1 MSEKEP
7 KEKKPIVFDPILPET
22 GIFFFEECPATYE
35 IDRPI
40 LLPLKS
46 TTQIRYE
53 ELQDEA
59 HRAWKEQKKY
69 GDCYRNHVIVTVSV
83 LTAWYFSFL
92 IMFILP
98 LDISWTVYR
107 THQCLNTTTSLPL
120 VQGETTTVAPG
131 SECPKSW
138 PDTVFPSLW
147 KVVYWTSQCL
157 TWLIMPMMQSYS
169 KAGDFTVKGKLKSAL
184 VDNAIYYGSYLF
196 ICGVLLIYLAFTSG
210 VQLDRPKIKA
220 IASTASNTWG
230 LFLLI
235 LLLGYALVE
244 VPRNLWNNSKKNYT
258 LTYCYFKIAK
268 LSTDKFEAEE
278 TIDDILESLNCV
290 TAAIGSGHPLQRH
303 VETIVQKLPVQL
315 RDKLNARPPPERT
328 PPPSLKSLINLH
340 KKTIKALHVLQRTE
354 TQYGLMLERIYHL
367 EDISSNCRS
376 PDKRFQHT
384 FHTPRPRLQRLFYP
398 PIVEWYWECFLKQ
411 YFLKAMAVV
420 TCILSVMVVWSEVTF
435 FNKQPVLSIF
445 ANIVSAAGKNF
456 NYIAIV
462 TISTLI
468 ICYIF
473 YCAYSTV
480 LKIRVLNLYY
490 LAPHHQTNE
499 YSLIFS
505 GMMVCRLTPAMCL
518 NFLSLIHLDSHII
531 TQRIMETYY
540 TQIMGHMDV
549 LRIIAEGFNIYF
561 PMLVILLCLATYF
574 SLGSRLL
581 SLCGFQQFVGD
592 DDLTTDLVDEGR
604 EIVKRE
610 KRRRQRVEESMSR
623 RRDYSERFAQ
633 YRTAREND
641 GERQPD
647 PHLYQRAELPYN
659 RPNMALEDEIDRRFG
674 ESTLPA
680 VRTEDRRRDKLT
692 MPPRGLFDDV

>member
-1 MSEKEP
+1 MYYTLFIIEIISAL
-7 KEKKPIVFDPILPET
+7 ILA
-22 GIFFFEECPATYE
+22 AT
-35 IDRPI
+35 
-40 LLPLKS
+40 LLY
-46 TTQIRYE
+46 R
-53 ELQDEA
+53 
-59 HRAWKEQKKY
+59 Y
-69 GDCYRNHVIVTVSV
+69 GDCYRNHIIVTVSV

-98 LDISWTVYR
+98 LDIAWTVYR
-107 THQCLNTTTSLPL
+107 THQCLNTSTPLDATTLSLSS
-120 VQGETTTVAPG
+120 TTAAPAPQ
-131 SECPKSW
+131 CPISW
-138 PDTVFPSLW
+138 PDEVFPNLW
-147 KVVYWTSQCL
+147 RVVYWTSQCL

-196 ICGVLLIYLAFTSG
+196 ICGILLIYLAFTSG
-210 VQLDRPKIKA
+210 VTLDRFKIKA
-220 IASTASNTWG
+220 IASSASNTWG

-278 TIDDILESLNCV
+278 TIDDILESLNCI
-290 TAAIGSGHPLQRH
+290 TAAVDSGHPLYRH

-315 RDKLNARPPPERT
+315 RDKLGSRAPPERT

-354 TQYGLMLERIYHL
+354 TQYTIMLERTYHL
-367 EDISSNCRS
+367 EDIAANCRS
-376 PDKRFQHT
+376 PDHRFQHT
-384 FHTPRPRLQRLFYP
+384 FQMARPKVQRIFYP
-398 PIVEWYWECFLKQ
+398 PLVEWYWECFLKQ
-411 YFLKAMAVV
+411 YFLKTMAVV
-420 TCILSVMVVWSEVTF
+420 TGILSIMVVWSEVTF
-435 FNKQPVLSIF
+435 FNKEPVLSIF
-445 ANIVSAAGKNF
+445 ANIVSAAGKKF

-518 NFLSLIHLDSHII
+518 NFLGLIHLDSHII

-592 DDLTTDLVDEGR
+592 DEFTTDLVDEGR
-604 EIVKRE
+604 ELVKRE
-610 KRRRQRVEESMSR
+610 KRRRQRLEESTTR
-623 RRDYSERFAQ
+623 RRDYSERFTA
-633 YRTAREND
+633 YRPRDTDGARTGLLHD
-641 GERQPD
+641 IGSDHYASPERTD
-647 PHLYQRAELPYN
+647 IHSYQRAELPYN
-659 RPNMALEDEIDRRFG
+659 RQDDIDRRFG
-674 ESTLPA
+674 ESTLPT
-680 VRTEDRRRDKLT
+680 VRTEERRRDRLT
-692 MPPRGLFDDV
+692 IPPKGLFDDV

>member
-1 MSEKEP
+1 MYYNLF
-7 KEKKPIVFDPILPET
+7 IVEIISAFILAGT
-22 GIFFFEECPATYE
+22 
-35 IDRPI
+35 
-40 LLPLKS
+40 LLY
-46 TTQIRYE
+46 R
-53 ELQDEA
+53 
-59 HRAWKEQKKY
+59 Y
-69 GDCYRNHVIVTVSV
+69 GDCYRNHIIVTVSV
-83 LTAWYFSFL
+83 MTAWYFSFL

-107 THQCLNTTTSLPL
+107 QHQCLNASTPVITPTQVNVSSTP
-120 VQGETTTVAPG
+120 APVNV
-131 SECPKSW
+131 CPISW
-138 PDTVFPSLW
+138 PDNVFPSLW
-147 KVVYWTSQCL
+147 RVVYWTSQCL

-184 VDNAIYYGSYLF
+184 VDNAIYYGSYLL
-196 ICGVLLIYLAFTSG
+196 ICGILLIYLAFTSG
-210 VQLDRPKIKA
+210 VQLDGPKIKA
-220 IASTASNTWG
+220 IASSASNTWG

-258 LTYCYFKIAK
+258 LSYSYFKIAK
-268 LSTDKFEAEE
+268 LSTDKCEAEE
-278 TIDDILESLNCV
+278 TIDDILESLNTI
-290 TAAIGSGHPLQRH
+290 TAAVGPGHPLQRH

-315 RDKLNARPPPERT
+315 RDKLNSRAPPDRA

-354 TQYGLMLERIYHL
+354 TQYGLMLEKIYHL
-367 EDISSNCRS
+367 EDIATNSRS
-376 PDKRFQHT
+376 PDHRFQHT
-384 FHTPRPRLQRLFYP
+384 FHMPRPRLQRLFYP

-411 YFLKAMAVV
+411 YFLKTMAVI
-420 TCILSVMVVWSEVTF
+420 TCILSVMVVWSELTF
-435 FNKQPVLSIF
+435 FNKSPVLSLFAIF
-445 ANIVSAAGKNF
+445 VNAAGDNF
-456 NYIAIV
+456 NYVAIV

-468 ICYIF
+468 IGYIF

-505 GMMVCRLTPAMCL
+505 GMMACRLTPAMCL
-518 NFLSLIHLDSHII
+518 NFLSLTHLDSHII
-531 TQRIMETYY
+531 TSRIMETYY

-561 PMLVILLCLATYF
+561 PMLVIFLCLATYF

-581 SLCGFQQFVGD
+581 SMCGFQQFVGD
-592 DDLTTDLVDEGR
+592 DELTTDLVDEGR

-623 RRDYSERFAQ
+623 RRDYSERFSQ
-633 YRTAREND
+633 YRTARDND
-641 GERQPD
+641 GAHTGLLHDVDNDYYAPTDRQT
-647 PHLYQRAELPYN
+647 HSYQQAEQPYN
-659 RPNMALEDEIDRRFG
+659 RPNLTLEDELDRRFG

-680 VRTEDRRRDKLT
+680 VRTEFDRRDKLT

>member
-1 MSEKEP
+1 
-7 KEKKPIVFDPILPET
+7 
-22 GIFFFEECPATYE
+22 
-35 IDRPI
+35 
-40 LLPLKS
+40 
-46 TTQIRYE
+46 
-53 ELQDEA
+53 
-59 HRAWKEQKKY
+59 
-69 GDCYRNHVIVTVSV
+69 
-83 LTAWYFSFL
+83 
-92 IMFILP
+92 MFILP

-107 THQCLNTTTSLPL
+107 THQCLNTSTPLDSTSLSNS
-120 VQGETTTVAPG
+120 TTAAPAPQ
-131 SECPKSW
+131 CPISW
-138 PDTVFPSLW
+138 PDKVFPNLW
-147 KVVYWTSQCL
+147 RVVYWTSQCL

-196 ICGVLLIYLAFTSG
+196 ICGILLIYLAFTSG
-210 VQLDRPKIKA
+210 VTLDGSKIKA
-220 IASTASNTWG
+220 IASSASNTWG

-290 TAAIGSGHPLQRH
+290 TAAVGSGHPLYRH

-315 RDKLNARPPPERT
+315 RDKLGSRAPPERT

-354 TQYGLMLERIYHL
+354 TQYSLMLERTYHL
-367 EDISSNCRS
+367 EDVAANCRS
-376 PDKRFQHT
+376 PDHHFQHT
-384 FHTPRPRLQRLFYP
+384 FQMSRPKVQRILYP
-398 PIVEWYWECFLKQ
+398 PLVEWYWECFLKQ
-411 YFLKAMAVV
+411 YFLKTMAVV
-420 TCILSVMVVWSEVTF
+420 TGILSIMVVWSEVTF
-435 FNKQPVLSIF
+435 FNKEPVLSIF

-518 NFLSLIHLDSHII
+518 NFLGLIHLDSHII

-604 EIVKRE
+604 ELVKRE

-623 RRDYSERFAQ
+623 RRDYSERLSA
-633 YRTAREND
+633 YRPRDTD
-641 GERQPD
+641 GERTD
-647 PHLYQRAELPYN
+647 IHSYQRAELPYN
-659 RPNMALEDEIDRRFG
+659 RQDDIDRRFG
-674 ESTLPA
+674 ESTLPT
-680 VRTEDRRRDKLT
+680 VRTEERRRDKLT
-692 MPPRGLFDDV
+692 IPPKGLFDDV

>member
-1 MSEKEP
+1 MYYTLFIIEIISAL
-7 KEKKPIVFDPILPET
+7 ILA
-22 GIFFFEECPATYE
+22 AT
-35 IDRPI
+35 
-40 LLPLKS
+40 LLY
-46 TTQIRYE
+46 R
-53 ELQDEA
+53 
-59 HRAWKEQKKY
+59 Y
-69 GDCYRNHVIVTVSV
+69 GDCYRNHIIVTVSV

-107 THQCLNTTTSLPL
+107 THQCLNTSTPLDSTSLSNS
-120 VQGETTTVAPG
+120 TTAAPAPQ
-131 SECPKSW
+131 CPISW
-138 PDTVFPSLW
+138 PDKVFPNLW
-147 KVVYWTSQCL
+147 RVVYWTSQCL

-196 ICGVLLIYLAFTSG
+196 ICGILLIYLAFTSG
-210 VQLDRPKIKA
+210 VTLDGSKIKA
-220 IASTASNTWG
+220 IASSASNTWG

-290 TAAIGSGHPLQRH
+290 TAAVGSGHPLYRH

-315 RDKLNARPPPERT
+315 RDKLGSRAPPERT

-354 TQYGLMLERIYHL
+354 TQYSLMLERTYHL
-367 EDISSNCRS
+367 EDVAANCRS
-376 PDKRFQHT
+376 PDHHFQHT
-384 FHTPRPRLQRLFYP
+384 FQMSRPKVQRILYP
-398 PIVEWYWECFLKQ
+398 PLVEWYWECFLKQ
-411 YFLKAMAVV
+411 YFLKTMAVV
-420 TCILSVMVVWSEVTF
+420 TGILSIMVVWSEVTF
-435 FNKQPVLSIF
+435 FNKEPVLSIF

-518 NFLSLIHLDSHII
+518 NFLGLIHLDSHII

-604 EIVKRE
+604 ELVKRE

-623 RRDYSERFAQ
+623 RRDYSERLSA
-633 YRTAREND
+633 YRPRDTDGARTGLLHD
-641 GERQPD
+641 IGTDHYASPERTD
-647 PHLYQRAELPYN
+647 IHSYQRAELPYN
-659 RPNMALEDEIDRRFG
+659 RQDDIDRRFG
-674 ESTLPA
+674 ESTLPT
-680 VRTEDRRRDKLT
+680 VRTEERRRDKLT
-692 MPPRGLFDDV
+692 IPPKGLFDDV

>member
-1 MSEKEP
+1 MYYNLFIIE
-7 KEKKPIVFDPILPET
+7 ILSAF
-22 GIFFFEECPATYE
+22 ILAAT
-35 IDRPI
+35 
-40 LLPLKS
+40 LLY
-46 TTQIRYE
+46 R
-53 ELQDEA
+53 
-59 HRAWKEQKKY
+59 Y
-69 GDCYRNHVIVTVSV
+69 GDCYRNHILVTVSV

-107 THQCLNTTTSLPL
+107 QHQCLNATEPTSVA
-120 VQGETTTVAPG
+120 VQANLSSSVAPPINKC
-131 SECPKSW
+131 EISW
-138 PDTVFPSLW
+138 PDNIFPSLW
-147 KVVYWTSQCL
+147 RVVYWSSQCL

-196 ICGVLLIYLAFTSG
+196 ICGILLIYLAFTSG
-210 VQLDRPKIKA
+210 VQLDGPKIKA
-220 IASTASNTWG
+220 IASSASNTWG

-258 LTYCYFKIAK
+258 LSYCYFKIAK
-268 LSTDKFEAEE
+268 LSTDKCEAEE
-278 TIDDILESLNCV
+278 TVDDILESLNMALGAI
-290 TAAIGSGHPLQRH
+290 TAGHPLQSH

-315 RDKLNARPPPERT
+315 KDKLNSRIPPDRPS
-328 PPPSLKSLINLH
+328 PPSMKSLINLH

-354 TQYGLMLERIYHL
+354 TQYGLMLQRIFHL
-367 EDISSNCRS
+367 EDVSTNSRS

-384 FHTPRPRLQRLFYP
+384 FYTPRPRIQRILYSP
-398 PIVEWYWECFLKQ
+398 VLEWYWECLIKQ
-411 YFLKAMAVV
+411 YFLKTMAVI
-420 TCILSVMVVWSEVTF
+420 TCAMSLMVVWSEVTF
-435 FNKQPVLSIF
+435 FSKKPVLSIF
-445 ANIVSAAGKNF
+445 ANVVGAAGDNF
-456 NYIAIV
+456 NYVAIV
-462 TISTLI
+462 TISTLSI
-468 ICYIF
+468 GYIF

-518 NFLSLIHLDSHII
+518 NFLSLTHLDSHII

-561 PMLVILLCLATYF
+561 PMLVIFLCLATYF

-581 SLCGFQQFVGD
+581 SMCGFQQFIGD
-592 DDLTTDLVDEGR
+592 DELTTDLVDEGR

-610 KRRRQRVEESMSR
+610 KRRRQRHEESMLR
-623 RRDYSERFAQ
+623 RRELSERFPQ
-633 YRTAREND
+633 RTYRAPDQRD
-641 GERQPD
+641 GEYYVARDSHVEP
-647 PHLYQRAELPYN
+647 YRRAEVPYN
-659 RPNMALEDEIDRRFG
+659 RHGDVDDRFG
-674 ESTLPA
+674 ESTLPSI
-680 VRTEDRRRDKLT
+680 RDEFNGRRDKMTL
-692 MPPRGLFDDV
+692 PPRGLFDDV